1 MLPGWVK
8 LFESNWA
15 HRMSGENFRILYLIT
30 YMKKYSKSII
40 TSFAIVLLAGGG
52 LFYWIGKYDNKTNK
66 DRIVIDPES
75 GQFML
80 NDELVI
86 LNSDADI
93 NAVIKKYNGI
103 ITFSVPE
110 TSTYQVRFPVSS
122 YGELSDIKDRLNNEN
137 KGKLSASYVLLIM
150 PPNPGEPQ

>member
-1 MLPGWVK
+1 
-8 LFESNWA
+8 
-15 HRMSGENFRILYLIT
+15 
-30 YMKKYSKSII
+30 MKKYSKLII
-40 TSFAIVLLAGGG
+40 SALIVVLLIVGG
-52 LFYWIGKYDNKTNK
+52 LFYWGSKYR
-66 DRIVIDPES
+66 DRINNDRIIREPES
-75 GQFML
+75 RQYIL
-80 NDELVI
+80 KDELVI
-86 LNSDADI
+86 LNSTADI

-122 YGELSDIKDRLNNEN
+122 YAELSDIKDRLNNEN